1 MFSELIDVK
10 ENGLT
15 NIDNELLLR
24 ILLKDRTTKKSIT
37 WFNMRWY

>member
-15 NIDNELLLR
+15 NIDKELLR

-37 WFNMRWY
+37 RFNMRWY